1 MRLYYSDIRSHIFHN
16 PFLKNKITT
25 IEVNKKYINL
35 QIKYILMWSFP
46 KCSLVAPTYN
56 WPEALELL
64 LLSIKNQSYFPDEVI
79 IADDGSKKETMELI
93 NKFQQDFPIPLHHVW
108 HEDNKNQ
115 KPAIMNK
122 AIAKSKHEYII
133 EIDGDIIMHKDFVKD
148 HLAMAKKKT
157 FLYGSRAN
165 IQESHLG
172 NLYNKKQITFNFF
185 SKGIKKR
192 GRTIRMPLLSNL
204 YKKEEDTRS
213 SKLRGCNM
221 SFWREGFIKVNGFN
235 ENLVGWGIDD
245 SEMIQRL
252 LNVGVKGRR
261 LKYRGLV
268 YHIFH
273 KEQDKSHININEI
286 IEKETTIN
294 KVIFIEKGINQYL

>member
-1 MRLYYSDIRSHIFHN
+1 MQ
-16 PFLKNKITT
+16 P
-25 IEVNKKYINL
+25 
-35 QIKYILMWSFP
+35 FP

-64 LLSIKNQSYFPDEVI
+64 LLSIKNQSHFPDEVI
-79 IADDGSKKETMELI
+79 IADDGSKKETSDLI
-93 NKFQQDFPIPLHHVW
+93 EKFKQTFPIPLHHVW
-108 HEDNKNQ
+108 HEDNKNR

-122 AIAKSKHEYII
+122 AIAKSKYDYII

-148 HLAMAKKKT
+148 HLAMAKKNT
-157 FLYGSRAN
+157 FLYGSRVN
-165 IQESHLG
+165 IQKHYLKELFI
-172 NLYNKKQITFNFF
+172 NKKITFNFL
-185 SKGIKKR
+185 SRGIKKR
-192 GRTIRMPLLSNL
+192 GRTIRIPLLSNL
-204 YKKEEDTRS
+204 YKEEDTRS

-221 SFWREGFIKVNGFN
+221 SFWKEDFIKVNGFN

-252 LNVGVKGRR
+252 LNIGVKGRR

-286 IEKETTIN
+286 IENETTMN
-294 KVIFIEKGINQYL
+294 KVTFIEKGINQYLK